1 MPNIPNDK
9 NAEKCRKYICEKC
22 NFTCSKLSN
31 YNTHLSTAKHKNLTN
46 PNEISPKNA
55 ATYTCICG
63 KEYKHLSTLSNHKK
77 KCNGQQKTPQFE
89 NTFIE
94 VEDKKDKIIEGLLKD
109 SQEMKNLLVMFV
121 KNQQDVAQKQQD
133 AAQKQYENTVEIIT
147 GVAQKQQENTV
158 EIITGVMKSLP
169 PMGNTTNTNTNSHNN
184 TLNFYLTNTCK
195 DAESIHDFT
204 ERFIARS
211 IEFFKDNFRQVA
223 SNQVD
228 LASSVYE
235 IMNNCMNEKP
245 QNEKFIQTTDVKN
258 GILYVKEKKKNEQ
271 RQLYGEAEFV
281 KHIDGFEKAGI
292 NLEHAI
298 NKVFIPMKEEFTELL
313 KLEFG
318 NAPDED
324 NFEDEEEF
332 EEELYKYNSRVME
345 LKRNMCLQTYNTST
359 VFDKKHIR
367 DEILA
372 RTKRI
377 KEQAMV

>member
-109 SQEMKNLLVMFV
+109 SQEMNKLFMKDSVEMKNLLLMFV
-121 KNQQDVAQKQQD
+121 KNQQD
-133 AAQKQYENTVEIIT
+133 
-147 GVAQKQQENTV
+147 VAQKQQENTV

-169 PMGNTTNTNTNSHNN
+169 PMGNTTNTNTNTNSHNN

-204 ERFIARS
+204 ERFVARS

-235 IMNNCMNEKP
+235 IMNKCLNEKP

-298 NKVFIPMKEEFTELL
+298 NKVFLPMKEEFTELM
-313 KLEFG
+313 KLECG

-324 NFEDEEEF
+324 NFEDEDEY

>member
-1 MPNIPNDK
+1 MKKPLK
-9 NAEKCRKYICEKC
+9 NPKIYNCEKC
-22 NFTCSKLSN
+22 NFTSSN
-31 YNTHLSTAKHKNLTN
+31 KKDYNKHLTTAKHLNATN
-46 PNEISPKNA
+46 PTNNTTIQPIN
-55 ATYTCICG
+55 TPHHICSCG
-63 KEYKHLSTLSNHKK
+63 RAYNHRASLFNHKK
-77 KCNGQQKTPQFE
+77 KCNGQQKNPQIE
-89 NTFIE
+89 NTFVE
-94 VEDKKDKIIEGLLKD
+94 VEDKRDKIIEEMVKD
-109 SQEMKNLLVMFV
+109 SQEMKSLIIMLM
-121 KNQQDVAQKQQD
+121 KNQQEVT
-133 AAQKQYENTVEIIT
+133 QKQYENTVEIIT

-204 ERFIARS
+204 ERFVARS
-211 IEFFKDNFRQVA
+211 VEFFKDNFRQVA

-235 IMNNCMNEKP
+235 IMNKCLNEKP

-298 NKVFIPMKEEFTELL
+298 NKVFLPMKEEFTELM
-313 KLEFG
+313 KLECG

-324 NFEDEEEF
+324 NFEDEDEY

>member
-1 MPNIPNDK
+1 MSPK
-9 NAEKCRKYICEKC
+9 VAKKFICEQCDYRCCKK
-22 NFTCSKLSN
+22 SDMDKHKL
-31 YNTHLSTAKHKNLTN
+31 TAKHKNRTN
-46 PNEISPKNA
+46 PNNNLENRTENSPKVA
-55 ATYTCICG
+55 ELFECKCG
-63 KEYKHLSTLSNHKK
+63 KVYKARNSLWYHKK
-77 KCNGQQKTPQFE
+77 KCNGQQTPSLE
-89 NTFIE
+89 NTIVE
-94 VEDKKDKIIEGLLKD
+94 VEDKRDKRIEEIMKDSLEMNNLFMKD
-109 SQEMKNLLVMFV
+109 SQEMKNLLLMFV
-121 KNQQDVAQKQQD
+121 KNQQD
-133 AAQKQYENTVEIIT
+133 
-147 GVAQKQQENTV
+147 VAQKQQENTV
-158 EIITGVMKSLP
+158 EIITGVIKSLP

-204 ERFIARS
+204 ERFVARS

-298 NKVFIPMKEEFTELL
+298 NKVFLPMKEEFTELL

>member
-1 MPNIPNDK
+1 MDK
-9 NAEKCRKYICEKC
+9 H
-22 NFTCSKLSN
+22 KL
-31 YNTHLSTAKHKNLTN
+31 TAKHKNRTN
-46 PNEISPKNA
+46 PNNNLENRTENSPKVA
-55 ATYTCICG
+55 ELFECKCG
-63 KEYKHLSTLSNHKK
+63 KVYKARNSLWYHKK
-77 KCNGQQKTPQFE
+77 KCNGQQTPSLE
-89 NTFIE
+89 NTIVE
-94 VEDKKDKIIEGLLKD
+94 VEDKRDKRIEEIMKDSLEMNNLFMKD
-109 SQEMKNLLVMFV
+109 SQEMKNLLLMFV
-121 KNQQDVAQKQQD
+121 KNQQD
-133 AAQKQYENTVEIIT
+133 
-147 GVAQKQQENTV
+147 VAQKQQENTV
-158 EIITGVMKSLP
+158 EIITGVIKSLP

-204 ERFIARS
+204 ERFVARS

-298 NKVFIPMKEEFTELL
+298 NKVFLPMKEEFTELL

>member
-1 MPNIPNDK
+1 MM
-9 NAEKCRKYICEKC
+9 
-22 NFTCSKLSN
+22 
-31 YNTHLSTAKHKNLTN
+31 
-46 PNEISPKNA
+46 
-55 ATYTCICG
+55 
-63 KEYKHLSTLSNHKK
+63 
-77 KCNGQQKTPQFE
+77 
-89 NTFIE
+89 
-94 VEDKKDKIIEGLLKD
+94 KD
-109 SQEMKNLLVMFV
+109 SQEMNKLFMKDSVEMKNLLLMFV
-121 KNQQDVAQKQQD
+121 KNQQD
-133 AAQKQYENTVEIIT
+133 
-147 GVAQKQQENTV
+147 VAQKQQENTV

-169 PMGNTTNTNTNSHNN
+169 PMGNTTNTNTNTNSHNN

-204 ERFIARS
+204 ERFVARS

-235 IMNNCMNEKP
+235 IMNKCLNEKP

-298 NKVFIPMKEEFTELL
+298 NKVFLPMKEEFTELM
-313 KLEFG
+313 KLECG

-324 NFEDEEEF
+324 NFEDEDEY

>member
-1 MPNIPNDK
+1 MSPKVAK
-9 NAEKCRKYICEKC
+9 NFICEQCDYRCCKKSDM
-22 NFTCSKLSN
+22 SKHKL
-31 YNTHLSTAKHKNLTN
+31 TAKHKNRTN
-46 PNEISPKNA
+46 PNNNRTNRTENSPKVA
-55 ATYTCICG
+55 ELFECKCG
-63 KEYKHLSTLSNHKK
+63 KVYKARNSLWYHKK

-94 VEDKKDKIIEGLLKD
+94 VEDKKDKIIEEMMKD
-109 SQEMKNLLVMFV
+109 SQEMNKLFMKDSVEVKNLFMKDSLEMKNLLLMFV
-121 KNQQDVAQKQQD
+121 KNQQD
-133 AAQKQYENTVEIIT
+133 
-147 GVAQKQQENTV
+147 VAQKQQENTV

-169 PMGNTTNTNTNSHNN
+169 PMGNTTNTNSHNN

-204 ERFIARS
+204 ERFVARS

-235 IMNNCMNEKP
+235 IMNKCLNEKP

-298 NKVFIPMKEEFTELL
+298 NKVFLPMKEEFTELM
-313 KLEFG
+313 KLECG

-324 NFEDEEEF
+324 NFEDEDEY

>member
-1 MPNIPNDK
+1 MKKTPK
-9 NAEKCRKYICEKC
+9 NPKIYNCEKC
-22 NFTCSKLSN
+22 NFTSSN
-31 YNTHLSTAKHKNLTN
+31 KKDYNKHLLTVKHINTTN
-46 PNEISPKNA
+46 PPNNTTIQHINTPQHRCSCGR
-55 ATYTCICG
+55 TYN
-63 KEYKHLSTLSNHKK
+63 HRASLFNHKK
-77 KCNGQQKTPQFE
+77 KCNGQQKTSLE
-89 NTFIE
+89 NTFVE
-94 VEDKKDKIIEGLLKD
+94 VEDKRDKIIVEMMKD
-109 SQEMKNLLVMFV
+109 SLEMKNLLVMFV
-121 KNQQDVAQKQQD
+121 KNQQD
-133 AAQKQYENTVEIIT
+133 
-147 GVAQKQQENTV
+147 VAQKQQENTV

-204 ERFIARS
+204 ERFVARS
-211 IEFFKDNFRQVA
+211 IDFFKDNFRQVA

-235 IMNNCMNEKP
+235 IMNTCLNEKP

-292 NLEHAI
+292 NIEHAI
-298 NKVFIPMKEEFTELL
+298 NKVFLPLKDEFTELMR
-313 KLEFG
+313 LEYG
-318 NAPDED
+318 NPPDED
-324 NFEDEEEF
+324 NFEDEDEF
-332 EEELYKYNSRVME
+332 EEELYKYKTRVME

>member
-1 MPNIPNDK
+1 
-9 NAEKCRKYICEKC
+9 
-22 NFTCSKLSN
+22 
-31 YNTHLSTAKHKNLTN
+31 
-46 PNEISPKNA
+46 
-55 ATYTCICG
+55 
-63 KEYKHLSTLSNHKK
+63 
-77 KCNGQQKTPQFE
+77 
-89 NTFIE
+89 
-94 VEDKKDKIIEGLLKD
+94 
-109 SQEMKNLLVMFV
+109 
-121 KNQQDVAQKQQD
+121 
-133 AAQKQYENTVEIIT
+133 
-147 GVAQKQQENTV
+147 
-158 EIITGVMKSLP
+158 
-169 PMGNTTNTNTNSHNN
+169 MGNTTNTNTNSHNN

-204 ERFIARS
+204 ERFVARS

-298 NKVFIPMKEEFTELL
+298 NKVFLPMKEEFTELL